1 MVNPLGSLHQ
11 RMVNIIANGNHS
23 LDWTIQIGKAGGDG
37 DTFYSTS
44 LSSVVH
50 DRYPPT
56 ARDVL
61 LMHNGGATKSG
72 EGHSD
77 SILKVQHSAGLDE
90 SDMHLEA
97 KVMQV

>member
-1 MVNPLGSLHQ
+1 MVNPLGRLPQ
-11 RMVNIIANGNHS
+11 RMVNIIADGNHS
-23 LDWTIQIGKAGGDG
+23 LDWTVQIGKAGGDG
-37 DTFYSTS
+37 DTFYSTA

-61 LMHNGGATKSG
+61 FMHNGGAAESG

-77 SILKVQHSAGLDE
+77 RILKVQYSAGLDE
-90 SDMHLEA
+90 SDMHLDA
-97 KVMQV
+97 KVL